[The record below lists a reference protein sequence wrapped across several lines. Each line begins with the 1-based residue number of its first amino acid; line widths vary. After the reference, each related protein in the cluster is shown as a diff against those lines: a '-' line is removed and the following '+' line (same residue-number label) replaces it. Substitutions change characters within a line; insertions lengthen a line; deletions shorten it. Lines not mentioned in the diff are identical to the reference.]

1 MNPADDAALG
11 KGVSAAKTKNPK
23 RGMIIAFSIIGALL
37 VLLVAAFFGTNWY
50 FQDRVAPGV
59 RFGNVSVMGKTES
72 ELTGIV
78 NQAVS
83 DSAITVTDSEGNNV
97 KAGLDKLGVTV
108 NVKQTVRNLLD
119 AKSGNMFTRINPFAK
134 QDVRLSATTDNY
146 KLSTYLTEQLVEEQD
161 RAVASNISYDANSK
175 KFIVTE
181 GNEGKEADPS
191 DVIAAVK
198 KAVSQPG
205 EAQKLSVMYSDVAMP
220 ITVET
225 ATSAANDANKRL
237 TSSLVIGNSKG
248 KTFTLPADEIAKWI
262 QVKPDIQKGI
272 ITLAY
277 DQDAIKTYLSQNL
290 AKKLDQDMVVEKNIT
305 NTDGTVLTVM
315 QKGVDGVAVQSTD
328 ETAAQVLDALN
339 AGRGAELTATV
350 KVTDHKTESRKV
362 DYTSPNGDPHMV
374 INLSEQKVYAYKGST
389 LVKTFIV
396 STGKPSTPTD
406 NGTFFVH
413 TKYQSQTMRGEGYVT
428 PNVPWVTYYNQGE
441 GFHGAPWNTAGIASG
456 TPKSHGCTNMHV
468 EDAKWV
474 YDFLPIGAMVQIVG
488 TTPTSAVR

>member
-1 MNPADDAALG
+1 
-11 KGVSAAKTKNPK
+11 
-23 RGMIIAFSIIGALL
+23 MIIAFSIIGALL

-262 QVKPDIQKGI
+262 QVKPDIQK
-272 ITLAY
+272 AP
-277 DQDAIKTYLSQNL
+277 
-290 AKKLDQDMVVEKNIT
+290 
-305 NTDGTVLTVM
+305 
-315 QKGVDGVAVQSTD
+315 
-328 ETAAQVLDALN
+328 
-339 AGRGAELTATV
+339 
-350 KVTDHKTESRKV
+350 SRWHTIRTPSRHTCRR
-362 DYTSPNGDPHMV
+362 TSPRN
-374 INLSEQKVYAYKGST
+374 ST
-389 LVKTFIV
+389 RTW
-396 STGKPSTPTD
+396 SSRRTSPTPT
-406 NGTFFVH
+406 
-413 TKYQSQTMRGEGYVT
+413 
-428 PNVPWVTYYNQGE
+428 VP
-441 GFHGAPWNTAGIASG
+441 
-456 TPKSHGCTNMHV
+456 C
-468 EDAKWV
+468 
-474 YDFLPIGAMVQIVG
+474 
-488 TTPTSAVR
+488 